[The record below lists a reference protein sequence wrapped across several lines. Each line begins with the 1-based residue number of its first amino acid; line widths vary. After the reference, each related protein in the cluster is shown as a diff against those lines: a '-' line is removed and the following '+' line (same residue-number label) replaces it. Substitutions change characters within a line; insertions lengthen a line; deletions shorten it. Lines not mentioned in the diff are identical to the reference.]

1 MTTHPI
7 AARRFAAALLFSLAA
22 GTSAHDGHDHGD
34 AAPSASVA
42 GGPRFAVA
50 TDLFELVGALD
61 GRRLVLWL
69 DRTDDTS
76 PVVGARL
83 ELDVGGRS
91 VAVRPEGDAYVA
103 MLDASPPPGVLP
115 IAATVMA
122 GDDADVLAA
131 ELRIGPPARA
141 TGVSSGDATSA
152 PAGVDATGT
161 VRLAAVGAGAALV
174 AGAIGWTA
182 GRRRRAVAGEGV
194 R

>member
-1 MTTHPI
+1 MTTRPI
-7 AARRFAAALLFSLAA
+7 AARRAAAALLLALAA
-22 GTSAHDGHDHGD
+22 GASAHDGHDHGD
-34 AAPSASVA
+34 AAPGAPAA

-69 DRTDDTS
+69 DRSEDTS

-103 MLDASPPPGVLP
+103 MLDAPPPPGVLP
-115 IAATVMA
+115 IAATVVA

-131 ELRIGPPARA
+131 ELRIEPPAPA
-141 TGVSSGDATSA
+141 PGGSAGDAASA
-152 PAGVDATGT
+152 RASADATGA
-161 VRLAAVGAGAALV
+161 VRLAAVAAGAALV
-174 AGAIGWTA
+174 AGAIGWRA